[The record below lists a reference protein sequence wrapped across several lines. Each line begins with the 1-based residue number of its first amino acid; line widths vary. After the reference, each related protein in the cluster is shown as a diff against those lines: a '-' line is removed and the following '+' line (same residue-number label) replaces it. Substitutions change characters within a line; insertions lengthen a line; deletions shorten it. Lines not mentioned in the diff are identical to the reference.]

1 MNFDINNFDLN
12 ENKYFIGIM
21 MILVNIGS
29 RFIISELSDDHK
41 KLINN
46 ILLRRIFIFG
56 VFFMATRDF
65 SVSLLLT
72 IMFVFLISEL
82 FNKNSEISIIE
93 DNENDNSNNSNNDNN
108 NKLNN
113 DKKLQDS
120 IDVLLDVKNN
130 L

>member
-1 MNFDINNFDLN
+1 MDFNFDNFDLY

-29 RFIISELSDDHK
+29 RFIISELSDEHK

-46 ILLRRIFIFG
+46 KILRRIFIFG

-72 IMFVFLISEL
+72 IMFVFLISEKE
-82 FNKNSEISIIE
+82 NEKKNEG
-93 DNENDNSNNSNNDNN
+93 N

-113 DKKLQDS
+113 DKKIQDS
-120 IDVLLDVKNN
+120 IDLL
-130 L
+130 

>member
-1 MNFDINNFDLN
+1 MFNIDDFDLN

-29 RFIISELSDDHK
+29 RFIISELSDEHK

-46 ILLRRIFIFG
+46 KILRRIFIFG

-72 IMFVFLISEL
+72 IMFVFFISEL
-82 FNKNSEISIIE
+82 FNENSDFSLIEKKEKNEK
-93 DNENDNSNNSNNDNN
+93 NDN
-108 NKLNN
+108 KLDN

-120 IDVLLDVKNN
+120 IDTLLDVKNN

>member
-29 RFIISELSDDHK
+29 RFIISELSDEHK

-46 ILLRRIFIFG
+46 KILRRIFIFG

-72 IMFVFLISEL
+72 IMFVFFISEL
-82 FNKNSEISIIE
+82 FNENSDFSLIE
-93 DNENDNSNNSNNDNN
+93 KENENKNEGN

-113 DKKLQDS
+113 DKKIQDS
-120 IDVLLDVKNN
+120 IDLLLDVKNN